1 MNNNNAKKLINDILK
16 SKSNI
21 KIKLLGDSITHGVGG
36 SGWQQNGEVIVTGWA
51 QSPDSYCWANLL
63 RDYMLEKYSATVVNK
78 GCTGTKVEF
87 IIDNFDSLVDDDDD
101 IIICTIGTNNRH
113 QYFVEGEKIT
123 PEEISHKFYV
133 NVKRLYGMISDKRI
147 PVIFVANIPASAE
160 NERDSDVYW
169 RIIHMS
175 DINNIY
181 KQLEKDCGIC
191 LISLFDLFSKYCE
204 EKNISVDS
212 LLNDGLHPNDKGY
225 KVMFDL
231 LTDALGI

>member
-1 MNNNNAKKLINDILK
+1 MNTNNVKKLINDTLK
-16 SKSNI
+16 SKPSI
-21 KIKLLGDSITHGVGG
+21 KVKLLGDSITHGVGG
-36 SGWQQNGEVIVTGWA
+36 SGWEQNGELIVEGWS
-51 QSPDSYCWANLL
+51 QSPYSYCWANLL
-63 RDYMLEKYSATVVNK
+63 RDYMLEKYSATVINK

-87 IIDNFDSLVDDDDD
+87 IIDNFDSLVSDDDD

-123 PEEISHKFYV
+123 PEEISRRFYEC
-133 NVKRLYGMISDKRI
+133 VKRLYEMISNKHI
-147 PVIFVANIPASAE
+147 PVIFVANIPAAAE
-160 NERDSDVYW
+160 NERDTDVYW

-181 KQLEKDCGIC
+181 KQLEKDCGIY
-191 LISLFDLFSKYCE
+191 LISLYDSFSKYCE
-204 EKNISVDS
+204 ENNVTVDS
-212 LLNDGLHPNDKGY
+212 LLSDGLHPNDKGY